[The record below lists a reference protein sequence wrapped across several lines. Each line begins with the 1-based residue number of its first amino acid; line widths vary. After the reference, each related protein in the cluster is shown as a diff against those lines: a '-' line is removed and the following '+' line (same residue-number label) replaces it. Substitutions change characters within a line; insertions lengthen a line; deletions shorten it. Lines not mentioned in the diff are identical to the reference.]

1 MKSLFNTEILDEVV
15 SRINLLN
22 PQSQQQWGKMN
33 VAQMLAHCKDAFKVP
48 LSETKMPR
56 SIMGF

>member
-33 VAQMLAHCKDAFKVP
+33 VAQMLAHCKEAFKG
-48 LSETKMPR
+48 LSLI
-56 SIMGF
+56 S